1 VPSSKYLALSFMD
14 WLKNQVIAALS
25 GDQKVSKQ
33 LLIAL
38 AGVVAVASL
47 VLVAVNRPEPPTG
60 EFSVSTDDAVNE
72 VIEQYL
78 YIHVVGEVVSP
89 GMYQLPIGARLVDA
103 VFAAGGLTDE
113 ADNASVNLA
122 RELTDGEQII
132 VFSISQEGQ
141 SPGTNSS
148 GLISLNRAGEKEL
161 EELPGIGPALAGRII
176 AWREANGGFKS
187 IEDLLKVSGIGESLL
202 SGVIDLVTL

>member
-1 VPSSKYLALSFMD
+1 MD

-47 VLVAVNRPEPPTG
+47 ALVAVNRPEPPTG
-60 EFSVSTDDAVNE
+60 EFSVSADETVNE
-72 VIEQYL
+72 VSQQYL
-78 YIHVVGEVVSP
+78 YVHVVGEVESP

-103 VFAAGGLTDE
+103 VFAAGGLTEE
-113 ADNASVNLA
+113 ADNSSVNLA

-132 VFSISQEGQ
+132 VFSTSQEGQ
-141 SPGTNSS
+141 AAGTTAS
-148 GLISLNRAGEKEL
+148 GLVSLNRAGDKEL

-187 IEDLLKVSGIGESLL
+187 VQDLLKVSGIGESLL

>member
-1 VPSSKYLALSFMD
+1 MD

-33 LLIAL
+33 LLVAL

-60 EFSVSTDDAVNE
+60 EFSVSADRTANE
-72 VIEQYL
+72 VIDQFL
-78 YIHVVGEVVSP
+78 YVHVVGEVASP

-103 VFAAGGLTDE
+103 VFAAGGLTED

-148 GLISLNRAGEKEL
+148 GLISLNRAGDKEL

-187 IEDLLKVSGIGESLL
+187 VQDLLKVSGIGESLL

>member
-1 VPSSKYLALSFMD
+1 ME

-60 EFSVSTDDAVNE
+60 EFSVSANETVNE
-72 VIEQYL
+72 VSQQFL
-78 YIHVVGEVVSP
+78 YVHVVGEVKSP

-103 VFAAGGLTDE
+103 VFAAGGLTEE

-132 VFSISQEGQ
+132 VFSTSQEGEAAG
-141 SPGTNSS
+141 SSAS
-148 GLISLNRAGEKEL
+148 GLVSLNRAGDKEL
-161 EELPGIGPALAGRII
+161 EELPGIGPALAGRIV

-187 IEDLLKVSGIGESLL
+187 IQDLLKVSGIGENLL
-202 SGVIDLVTL
+202 AGVIDLVTL

>member
-1 VPSSKYLALSFMD
+1 ME

-33 LLIAL
+33 LLIGL

-60 EFSVSTDDAVNE
+60 EFSVSAGDSMDE
-72 VIEQYL
+72 VTQQFL
-78 YIHVVGEVVSP
+78 YVHVVGEVSSP

-103 VFAAGGLTDE
+103 VFAAGGLTED

-122 RELTDGEQII
+122 RELTDGEQIV
-132 VFSISQEGQ
+132 VFSISQEGEAA
-141 SPGTNSS
+141 GTTAS
-148 GLISLNRAGEKEL
+148 GLVSLNRASDTEL
-161 EELPGIGPALAGRII
+161 EDLPGIGPALSSRII

-187 IEDLLKVSGIGESLL
+187 VQDLLKVSGIGESLL
-202 SGVIDLVTL
+202 AGVIDLVTL

>member
-1 VPSSKYLALSFMD
+1 ME

-60 EFSVSTDDAVNE
+60 EFSVSADETINE
-72 VIEQYL
+72 VSQQFL
-78 YIHVVGEVVSP
+78 YVHVVGEVQSP

-103 VFAAGGLTDE
+103 VFAAGGLTEE

-132 VFSISQEGQ
+132 VFSISQKGEAAGH
-141 SPGTNSS
+141 TAS
-148 GLISLNRAGEKEL
+148 GLVSLNRAGDKEL
-161 EELPGIGPALAGRII
+161 EELPGIGPALAGRIV

-187 IEDLLKVSGIGESLL
+187 VQDLLKVSGIGESLL

>member
-1 VPSSKYLALSFMD
+1 ME

-60 EFSVSTDDAVNE
+60 EFSVSADETVNE
-72 VIEQYL
+72 VTQQFL
-78 YIHVVGEVVSP
+78 YVHVVGEVQSP

-103 VFAAGGLTDE
+103 VFAAGGLTEE

-132 VFSISQEGQ
+132 VFSISQEGEAA
-141 SPGTNSS
+141 GTTSS
-148 GLISLNRAGEKEL
+148 GLVSLNRAGDKEL
-161 EELPGIGPALAGRII
+161 EELPGIGPALAARII

-187 IEDLLKVSGIGESLL
+187 VQDLLKVSGIGESLL

>member
-1 VPSSKYLALSFMD
+1 MD

-47 VLVAVNRPEPPTG
+47 VLVAVNRPEPPAG
-60 EFSVSTDDAVNE
+60 EFSVSTEANVNE

-78 YIHVVGEVVSP
+78 YVHVVGEVASP

-103 VFAAGGLTDE
+103 VFAAGGLTEE

-122 RELTDGEQII
+122 RELTDGEQIL
-132 VFSISQEGQ
+132 VFSTSQEGEIT
-141 SPGTNSS
+141 GTTAS
-148 GLISLNRAGEKEL
+148 GLVSLNRAGDKEL
-161 EELPGIGPALAGRII
+161 EELPGIGPALSGRII

-187 IEDLLKVSGIGESLL
+187 VQDLLKVSGIGESLL

>member
-1 VPSSKYLALSFMD
+1 MD
-14 WLKNQVIAALS
+14 WFKNQVIAALS

-38 AGVVAVASL
+38 AAVVAVASL

-60 EFSVSTDDAVNE
+60 EFSVSADETLDD
-72 VIEQYL
+72 VIQQYL
-78 YIHVVGEVVSP
+78 YVHVVGEVASP

-103 VFAAGGLTDE
+103 VFAAGGLTKD

-122 RELTDGEQII
+122 RELSDGEQII
-132 VFSISQEGQ
+132 VFSISQEGEH
-141 SPGTNSS
+141 PGTSAS
-148 GLISLNRAGEKEL
+148 GLVSLNRAGDKEL

-187 IEDLLKVSGIGESLL
+187 IQDLLKVSGIGESLL

>member
-1 VPSSKYLALSFMD
+1 MD
-14 WLKNQVIAALS
+14 WLKNQIIAALS

-60 EFSVSTDDAVNE
+60 EFSVSTDDTVNE

-78 YIHVVGEVVSP
+78 YVHVVGEVVSP

-103 VFAAGGLTDE
+103 VFAAGGLTEE

-132 VFSISQEGQ
+132 VFSISQAQEGEAT
-141 SPGTNSS
+141 GTTAS
-148 GLISLNRAGEKEL
+148 GLVSLNRAGDKEL
-161 EELPGIGPALAGRII
+161 EELPGIGPALAGRIV

-187 IEDLLKVSGIGESLL
+187 VEDLLKVSGIGESLL